1 MAAPLQTA
9 FSAGA
14 LSRRQALCTRVPE
27 AEMVTHPETLTPPR
41 TVEQPQGSKLCSI
54 SLSFVAA
61 LLQTTFSASGAG
73 ACSWQ
78 QALSTRV
85 PEAETSTDLESLP
98 PPRTVEQR

>member
-41 TVEQPQGSKLCSI
+41 TVEQPQACSI
-54 SLSFVAA
+54 SQSFMAA
-61 LLQTTFSASGAG
+61 PLHNKHSCTGAWSGA
-73 ACSWQ
+73 A
-78 QALSTRV
+78 STLHPSAGGRDEH
-85 PEAETSTDLESLP
+85 PH
-98 PPRTVEQR
+98 